1 MGSGEW
7 APACTAD
14 ELPPNTMR
22 AVDLGGHRVLL
33 ANLGGEIR
41 AVAATCTHE
50 VADLSRGFLMGHRIT
65 CPLHLSQFDL
75 HTGEPLSPPATEP
88 LRVYEVRVEAGLIQV
103 RL

>member
-1 MGSGEW
+1 MVSEVW
-7 APACTAD
+7 VTACTAG
-14 ELPPNTMR
+14 ELPPKTMR
-22 AVDLGGHRVLL
+22 AFDIGGHRILL

-50 VADLSRGFLMGHRIT
+50 VADLSKGFLMGHRIT

-75 HTGEPLSPPATEP
+75 HTGEPLSPPATEA